1 MLTHL
6 IAQELTDWA
15 PGRPSVIFLPLT
27 TCNCGRHLEPESVI
41 SKLSWWEATEGKTY
55 PWVQNM
61 RADTPSDPPSWGY
74 SFLFGGAPVTVRQET
89 RRKALECFPFLS
101 IIPEDGW
108 RLEGLEREDTL
119 RCVKNVVSKHVPSW
133 RVPKLPFE
141 CSLNPYWLIMG
152 GYASQYI
159 LMFFFDYPIST
170 AVMLGHSVQYVQCG
184 SMCHP
189 NMVFLSMLS
198 LPFIC
203 PSSHLLA
210 TWFNCNL
217 FSKVLVLL
225 HAVIPRHVNVGI
237 ERNVT
242 LLVGTGAKF
251 RVCLKEGVSL
261 NPMWLCPSF
270 CWLKLVAMLG
280 YPPHSRPTHLCFVA
294 PEDAPVPLAGRRA
307 SSLEQMSSIEPR
319 VSHSNYNKFG

>member
-27 TCNCGRHLEPESVI
+27 TCNCGRHFEPESVI
-41 SKLSWWEATEGKTY
+41 NKLSWWEATEGKTY
-55 PWVQNM
+55 PSLQNI

-119 RCVKNVVSKHVPSW
+119 RYVKNVVSKHVPRLSCW
-133 RVPKLPFE
+133 ADAL
-141 CSLNPYWLIMG
+141 S
-152 GYASQYI
+152 YASQYI
-159 LMFFFDYPIST
+159 LMFFLTTQFQMFCGEEGPGPIST
-170 AVMLGHSVQYVQCG
+170 AVMVGHSVQYVQCG

-203 PSSHLLA
+203 SCSHLLA
-210 TWFNCNL
+210 AWFNYNL

-270 CWLKLVAMLG
+270 SWLKLVAMLG
-280 YPPHSRPTHLCFVA
+280 YPLHSRPTHLCFVA

-307 SSLEQMSSIEPR
+307 PSLEQMSSIEPR